1 MTIKEI
7 IVKAPKVRVQGDTIT
22 YDVRLFSKEGDRSI
36 GDVLRRMPG
45 IKTNENGQVSY
56 NGTPIN
62 RFYIE
67 NSDML
72 EGQYGLATNNISNKE
87 VGSVEIL
94 QNHQPVKAL
103 EGIAFSEQAA
113 INLKLKEEPNIGG

>member
-103 EGIAFSEQAA
+103 EGIAFQNKQQST
-113 INLKLKEEPNIGG
+113 

>member
-72 EGQYGLATNNISNKE
+72 EGQYGD
-87 VGSVEIL
+87 
-94 QNHQPVKAL
+94 
-103 EGIAFSEQAA
+103 
-113 INLKLKEEPNIGG
+113 